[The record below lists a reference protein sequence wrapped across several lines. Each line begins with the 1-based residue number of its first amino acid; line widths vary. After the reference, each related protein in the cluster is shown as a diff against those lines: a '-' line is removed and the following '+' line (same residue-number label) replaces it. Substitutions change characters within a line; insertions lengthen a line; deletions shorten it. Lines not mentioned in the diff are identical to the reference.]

1 MKSSFRIAVA
11 ASAIALLL
19 AGCGDAP
26 DRKTAASSNGELP
39 AKIELADNI
48 DKDAH
53 FSWAYTQYTTSWD
66 PTKSVGGGD
75 MSFYYPVYD
84 RLLQLQPDASV
95 APMLVEDYTTEGNT
109 VTFKLREGLSYS
121 DGTPF
126 DAESVKFNL
135 ERAVATGSTIKAEVA
150 QFQSAEVIDPL
161 TLKVTVSYGLG
172 AYLSAITARGGIMI
186 SPAAVQSGAI
196 ESGPAGIGPYVAT
209 AMAPGDR
216 VDYERTPDYWDPEV
230 QNVATMTYRLMLD
243 DQTRYNAVLSG
254 EVDGAFLNPNQIDA
268 ALETD
273 LQVVSE
279 PSTSFVYL
287 MVNPKTEPFG
297 DPKVREAMNYAV
309 DRQAIADGLYDGY
322 CSAGIQPWPETS
334 PGYSEEIGDGLDV
347 FPHDPEK
354 AKEVLAEAG
363 YPDGFEFSAVT
374 TNITQYTALSEAL
387 QDQLKDAGITLN
399 IEPVPTPQIIQ
410 KFVVDQ
416 SVPGN
421 INPYTGFA
429 DPHGVMARHFLAG
442 GTYGFGGIFDD
453 ETLKLV
459 NEAASAVDNE
469 ERAPLYEQVMQKM
482 IDTPPH
488 LLSLCQVH
496 LTSAFAPN
504 VSNVE
509 QLFSGTPTLRG
520 VAISKE

>member
-1 MKSSFRIAVA
+1 MKSTFRAAIAA
-11 ASAIALLL
+11 TSIALLIS
-19 AGCGDAP
+19 GCGDAP
-26 DRKTAASSNGELP
+26 ERESADTESLP
-39 AKIELADNI
+39 SRIDLAENI

-84 RLLQLQPDASV
+84 RLLQLEPDASV
-95 APMLVEDYTTEGNT
+95 SPMLAKEFTAEGDT
-109 VTFKLREGLSYS
+109 VTFKLREGLVYS

-135 ERAVATGSTIKAEVA
+135 ERDVAEGSTIRAEVG
-150 QFQSAEVIDPL
+150 QFESAEVIDPL
-161 TLKVTVSYGLG
+161 TIKVTVKYGLG
-172 AYLSAITARGGIMI
+172 AYLSALTARGGIMI
-186 SPAAVQSGAI
+186 SPAAAQSGAL
-196 ESGPAGIGPYVAT
+196 ENGPAGIGPYVAT

-216 VDYERTPDYWDPEV
+216 VEYEKTPSYWDPDT
-230 QNVATMTYRLMLD
+230 QNVATMTYILMLD
-243 DQTRYNAVLSG
+243 DQTRYNAVLTG
-254 EVDGAFLNPNQIDA
+254 EVDGAFLNPNQIDT
-268 ALETD
+268 ALTTD

-287 MVNPKTEPFG
+287 MVNPTIEPFG
-297 DPKVREAMNYAV
+297 DPKVREALNYAV
-309 DRQAIADGLYDGY
+309 DRQAIADGLYNGY
-322 CSAGIQPWPETS
+322 CSAGIQPWPESS
-334 PGYSEEIGDGLDV
+334 PGYSEKIGDGLDK

-363 YPDGFEFSAVT
+363 YPDGFEFAAVT
-374 TNITQYTALSEAL
+374 TNITQYTALAEAL
-387 QDQLKDAGITLN
+387 QDQLKDAGVTMK

-410 KFVVDQ
+410 KFVIDQ

-429 DPHGVMARHFLAG
+429 DPHGVMARHFLEG
-442 GTYGFGGIFDD
+442 GTYGFGGIFDA
-453 ETLKLV
+453 ETLQLV
-459 NEAASAVDNE
+459 NDAASAVDVE
-469 ERAPLYEQVMQKM
+469 QRRPLYEQVMEKM
-482 IDTPPH
+482 IETPPH
-488 LLSLCQVH
+488 LLSLCAVH
-496 LTSAFAPN
+496 LTSAFSPE